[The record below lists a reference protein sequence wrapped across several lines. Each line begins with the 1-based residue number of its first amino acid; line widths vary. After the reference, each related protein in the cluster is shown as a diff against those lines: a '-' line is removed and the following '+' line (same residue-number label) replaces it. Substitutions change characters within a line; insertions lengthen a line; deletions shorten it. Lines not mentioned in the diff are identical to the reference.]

1 MKILRVYHAGR
12 DPQHRARERALVAL
26 GLDVKLVV
34 PAQWHGPGSQDS
46 LSPEPFEIIELPVLR
61 SGDVNRHSYDEADVA
76 AVVGRVEADLLDI
89 HAEPVSIASRQWL
102 AAAQRAGLPTVMYT
116 AQNIDKRYP
125 PPFCYYE
132 RAALRTTAGL
142 YPCSR
147 QAASVARGKGF
158 SGPLRVVP
166 LGHDE
171 RFFRPVTSIAND
183 RGHPRK
189 EIVLGMVGR
198 LSPEKG
204 TLDAVRCLAN
214 IRRSRPARLK
224 VVGTGPDQHDLVR
237 LARELGVAE
246 HVELQSWASGDA
258 LAAAYRDF
266 DILLV
271 PSLATSRWVEQFG
284 RVIVEAQA
292 SGTLVAAYKTGAIPE
307 VAGKAA
313 LLVSPGDHKRL
324 ASEILRTLDDASE
337 VERRR
342 HLGLSHAARCS
353 WHQVALAQ
361 SELYEQAS
369 VFALTSQNRK
379 AIQTPKG
386 LLATRQQ
393 RARARQEYGPTAA
406 TPTGSRPFALPVLR
420 AGGPLSTILGL
431 AIDLV
436 VDLRDA
442 AVFAFARARRL

>member
-1 MKILRVYHAGR
+1 M
-12 DPQHRARERALVAL
+12 
-26 GLDVKLVV
+26 V
-34 PAQWHGPGSQDS
+34 PAKWHGPGSQDS
-46 LSPEPFEIIELPVLR
+46 LSAEPFEIIELPVRR
-61 SGDVNRHSYDEADVA
+61 SGDVNRHSYDEADIA

-132 RAALRTTAGL
+132 QAALRRTAGL

-158 SGPLRVVP
+158 SGPLQVLP
-166 LGHDE
+166 LGCDE
-171 RFFRPVTSIAND
+171 RIFRPAMSTPNT
-183 RGHPRK
+183 RGHPRR

-198 LSPEKG
+198 LSLEKG
-204 TLDAVRCLAN
+204 TRDAVRCLAT
-214 IRRSRPARLK
+214 ICRSRPARLK
-224 VVGTGPDQHDLVR
+224 IVGTGPDQHDLVR
-237 LARELGVAE
+237 LAHELGVAE
-246 HVELQSWASGDA
+246 HVELQPWASGDA
-258 LAAAYRDF
+258 LAATYRDF

-292 SGTLVAAYKTGAIPE
+292 SGTIVAAYTTGAIPE

-313 LLVSPGDHKRL
+313 LLVGPGDHKRL
-324 ASEILRTLDDASE
+324 AAEILRTLGDPCE

-342 HLGLSHAARCS
+342 HLGLSNAARCS

-369 VFALTSQNRK
+369 AFASTFQDRK
-379 AIQTPKG
+379 GTQTPKEP
-386 LLATRQQ
+386 LATRQQ
-393 RARARQEYGPTAA
+393 RARARKEYGPTAA
-406 TPTGSRPFALPVLR
+406 TPTGFRPFALPLLR

-431 AIDLV
+431 TIDLA
-436 VDLRDA
+436 VDVRDA
-442 AVFAFARARRL
+442 TVFASARARRL